1 MAKTSR
7 KLTARSVET
16 LGPGRH
22 FDGGGLGLMLHVQPG
37 GSRSWLQRVTIGG
50 QRRELGLGSPPVVT
64 LAMAREAALANMRL
78 VREGKDPLVEKR
90 RARAVRQM
98 TFREAAEHVLSVRAQ
113 ELSNDKH
120 KAQWRST
127 LETYAFPVL
136 GDMPVG
142 AIEVADILRVLEPI
156 WTSKNET
163 ASRVRGRV
171 ESVLTWATVAGHRSG
186 DNPARWRGNLDH
198 FLPRSSKV
206 TEEEHQPALAQGD
219 AVRWFAALRRREG
232 VSARALEFIAYTV
245 NRSGVVRKARWS
257 DIDFDRGFW
266 VIPAPMMKAKREHR
280 VALSTAALE
289 LLHAMPRLGEFVF
302 PSPRGDGPLSD
313 MTPLS
318 VMRRIHAED
327 VKTGGGFFDPVSKRP
342 AVPHGLR
349 STFRD
354 WATERGIERDLAE
367 LCLAHD
373 IASDVERAYRRSDM
387 LERRRAV
394 MDRWAGFL
402 AGSEAGGA
410 SVVALGQPR

>member
-1 MAKTSR
+1 M
-7 KLTARSVET
+7 
-16 LGPGRH
+16 
-22 FDGGGLGLMLHVQPG
+22 LMVQPG
-37 GSRSWLQRVTIGG
+37 GSRSWLQRVNVGG
-50 QRRELGLGSPPVVT
+50 RRRELGLGSPPVVS

-78 VREGKDPLVEKR
+78 VREGKDPLLEKR
-90 RARAVRQM
+90 RSRAVRQM

-127 LETYAFPVL
+127 LETYAFPVI
-136 GDMPVG
+136 GDTPVG

-156 WTSKNET
+156 WTTKHET
-163 ASRVRGRV
+163 ASRVRGRI
-171 ESVLTWATVAGHRSG
+171 ENVLSWATVAGHRTG

-198 FLPRSSKV
+198 LLPRSSKV
-206 TEEEHQPALAQGD
+206 AEEEHHPAIAQGD
-219 AVRWFAALRRREG
+219 AVRWLAALRRREG
-232 VSARALEFIAYTV
+232 VSARALEFLVYTV
-245 NRSGVVRKARWS
+245 SRSGEVRKARWS
-257 DIDFDRGFW
+257 DIDLDRGFW

-280 VALSTAALE
+280 VALSTAAVE
-289 LLHAMPRLGEFVF
+289 LLRALPRLGELVF
-302 PSPRGDGPLSD
+302 PAPRSEGPMSD
-313 MTPLS
+313 MALLAT
-318 VMRRIHAED
+318 MRRIHAED
-327 VKTGGGFFDPVSKRP
+327 VENGGGFFDPISKRP

-373 IASDVERAYRRSDM
+373 IASEVERAYRRSDM

-402 AGSEAGGA
+402 AGQEEGG
-410 SVVALGQPR
+410 VIALAAR